1 MVTQEWL
8 IGILCLIAGAAIMKG
23 INYILDTLHLHEERL
38 RAVEKGVDRLA
49 SIEEKI
55 TEISEAVKQFA
66 ERHK

>member
-1 MVTQEWL
+1 
-8 IGILCLIAGAAIMKG
+8 MKG